1 MFNFKDCFDL
11 LTPKQQ
17 MEFHYEF
24 KKFKGNDVYEEGFAY
39 RSFVHP
45 KEIISCA
52 FDWSRTSQGLTYWNE
67 IHNELAL
74 VMGMFEY
81 SPCNN

>member
-17 MEFHYEF
+17 MEFHFEF
-24 KKFKGNDVYEEGFAY
+24 KRLRSDNVYEKGYAY
-39 RSFVHP
+39 QSFVHP

-52 FDWSRTSQGLTYWNE
+52 FDWAKTSQGIEYWSG
-67 IHNELAL
+67 IYNELSL
-74 VMGMFEY
+74 VMGRFAY